1 MGFSS
6 FPSLDQF
13 SKSLCLERSFFK
25 GIHDWFSLRD
35 SPGYQTRR
43 HYAPFTL
50 VLGPCPRAFLHPLA
64 CFFRSASFY
73 GCPFSLSHSLCHDMG
88 KNWNNPLSSQILSFL
103 LQILPKSPP
112 PVSFPYFPSLLFCW
126 WLPACMDLCLLLWD
140 FSICRFFPSFQL
152 SFYITTLK
160 SLLLSTLK

>member
-103 LQILPKSPP
+103 LQILPKPP
-112 PVSFPYFPSLLFCW
+112 PPCHFPIFLPSFFVGGFLLAWTCACCSGISVSGDSFPLSSCLF
-126 WLPACMDLCLLLWD
+126 
-140 FSICRFFPSFQL
+140 
-152 SFYITTLK
+152 TLQH
-160 SLLLSTLK
+160 

>member
-6 FPSLDQF
+6 FPSLYQF

-35 SPGYQTRR
+35 SPGYQTLR

-73 GCPFSLSHSLCHDMG
+73 GCPFSLSHSLCVMT
-88 KNWNNPLSSQILSFL
+88 WEIIEIIPWALRSF
-103 LQILPKSPP
+103 PFCCKYFRSPP
-112 PVSFPYFPSLLFCW
+112 HPVSFPYFPSHFFVGGFLLAWTC
-126 WLPACMDLCLLLWD
+126 ACCSGISVSGDSFPLSSCL
-140 FSICRFFPSFQL
+140 F
-152 SFYITTLK
+152 TLQH
-160 SLLLSTLK
+160 